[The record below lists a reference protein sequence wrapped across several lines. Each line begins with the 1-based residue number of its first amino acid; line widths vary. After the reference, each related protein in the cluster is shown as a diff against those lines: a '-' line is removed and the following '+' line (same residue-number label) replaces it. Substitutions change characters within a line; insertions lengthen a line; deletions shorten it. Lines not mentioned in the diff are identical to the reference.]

1 MDLIVLA
8 VVTGVL
14 GTLTMDVSNHL
25 LARTGV
31 LVKIDVSMIGRMAAG
46 WARGRFRYDH
56 PREIQPVDRE
66 RPLGYLAHYT
76 IGVGLAVLYVFG
88 WNHLIGGPPSLLW
101 AVAYGAATTLAA
113 YLVIFPAIG
122 LGVCGRH
129 SPDGIAAPLSSLVN
143 HIFYGV
149 GMALGIA
156 LI

>member
-1 MDLIVLA
+1 MDLIVLG
-8 VVTGVL
+8 VVAGVL
-14 GTLTMDVSNHL
+14 GSLTMDVSNHL

-31 LVKIDVSMIGRMAAG
+31 LVKIDLSMIGRMAAG
-46 WARGRFRYDH
+46 WARGRFRYGH
-56 PREIQPVDRE
+56 PRGIQQVARE
-66 RPLGYLAHYT
+66 RSFGYLAHYM

-88 WNHLIGGPPSLLW
+88 WNHLIGGFPSPLW

-113 YLVIFPAIG
+113 YLVIFPSIG

-129 SPDGIAAPLSSLVN
+129 SPDGITAPLSSLVN
-143 HIFYGV
+143 HIFFGI